1 MAVRALG
8 AFSEGHQWFS
18 NEEGT
23 HSLEGWATASP
34 MSFFLRYLPAPESV
48 GDYDFETCYGLIFSV
63 FSNCFNLSL
72 YCVLSDFLFLFL
84 FLNTV
89 LFLNAELMSG
99 AQTCLSFAS

>member
-1 MAVRALG
+1 MHSQRGINGSLMRKELILLRAGQLQV
-8 AFSEGHQWFS
+8 AHPF
-18 NEEGT
+18 
-23 HSLEGWATASP
+23 SLE
-34 MSFFLRYLPAPESV
+34 YLHAPESV

-99 AQTCLSFAS
+99 AQTCLPFAS

>member
-1 MAVRALG
+1 MAVRVLG
-8 AFSEGHQWFS
+8 AISEGHQRFS

-23 HSLEGWATASP
+23 HSLEGWAIASP
-34 MSFFLRYLPAPESV
+34 MSFFLRYLHAPESV

-72 YCVLSDFLFLFL
+72 YCVLSDFSVL

-99 AQTCLSFAS
+99 AQTCLPFAS